1 MNKFFKLGLLAM
13 GVTFLYLYNLNL
25 QNGRYQVDV
34 FDDRVTVL
42 DTWTSEYYVTDGEKK
57 HVINPVAK
65 TRKTEYYGKQL
76 QSKPQ
81 TSVNNKMEN
90 NNTEPGQEQEQ
101 GPQISDSSRMDE
113 INAELKKVKMQLKQ
127 FQIWMTGKI
136 ESLKS

>member
-1 MNKFFKLGLLAM
+1 M
-13 GVTFLYLYNLNL
+13 GVVFLYLYNLNL

-65 TRKTEYYGKQL
+65 TRKTEYYGK
-76 QSKPQ
+76 PQ
-81 TSVNNKMEN
+81 TSVNNKIEN
-90 NNTEPGQEQEQ
+90 NNTEPGPGQEQEQ
-101 GPQISDSSRMDE
+101 GSQISDSSRMDE

-127 FQIWMTGKI
+127 FQTWMTGKI

>member
-1 MNKFFKLGLLAM
+1 MNTFFKLGLLAM
-13 GVTFLYLYNLNL
+13 GIVFLYMYNLNL

-42 DTWTSEYYVTDGEKK
+42 DTWTSEYYVTDGEKR

-90 NNTEPGQEQEQ
+90 NDIEPGQEQ

>member
-1 MNKFFKLGLLAM
+1 MNKYFKLGLLAM
-13 GVTFLYLYNLNL
+13 GVIFLYLYNLNL

-42 DTWTSEYYVTDGEKK
+42 DTWTSEYYVTDGEKR

-65 TRKTEYYGKQL
+65 TRKTEYYGKPL
-76 QSKPQ
+76 QAKPQ

-90 NNTEPGQEQEQ
+90 NNTEPGQEQE
-101 GPQISDSSRMDE
+101 PQISDSSRMDE

-136 ESLKS
+136 KSLNS

>member
-1 MNKFFKLGLLAM
+1 MNIFFKLGLLAM
-13 GVTFLYLYNLNL
+13 GIVFLYMYNLNL

-42 DTWTSEYYVTDGEKK
+42 DTWTSEYYVTDGEKR

-65 TRKTEYYGKQL
+65 TRKTEYYGKPL

-90 NNTEPGQEQEQ
+90 NNTEQEQ
-101 GPQISDSSRMDE
+101 GPQISDSSKMDE

-127 FQIWMTGKI
+127 FKIWMTGKI

>member
-1 MNKFFKLGLLAM
+1 M
-13 GVTFLYLYNLNL
+13 GVVFLYLYNLNL

-42 DTWTSEYYVTDGEKK
+42 DTWTSEYYVTDGEKR

-65 TRKTEYYGKQL
+65 TRKTEYYGKPL
-76 QSKPQ
+76 QAKPQ
-81 TSVNNKMEN
+81 TSVNNNKMEN
-90 NNTEPGQEQEQ
+90 NNTEPGQEQE
-101 GPQISDSSRMDE
+101 PQISDSSRMDE

-136 ESLKS
+136 KSLKS

>member
-13 GVTFLYLYNLNL
+13 GVVFLYMYNLNL

-42 DTWTSEYYVTDGEKK
+42 DTWTSEYYVTDGEKR

-65 TRKTEYYGKQL
+65 TRKTEYYGKML
-76 QSKPQ
+76 PSKPQ
-81 TSVNNKMEN
+81 TSVNNEMEN
-90 NNTEPGQEQEQ
+90 NNTEQ
-101 GPQISDSSRMDE
+101 GPQVSDSRRMDA

>member
-1 MNKFFKLGLLAM
+1 MNIFFKLGLLAM
-13 GVTFLYLYNLNL
+13 GIVFLYMYNLNL

-42 DTWTSEYYVTDGEKK
+42 DTWTSEYYVTDGEKR

-65 TRKTEYYGKQL
+65 TRKTEYYGK
-76 QSKPQ
+76 PQ

-90 NNTEPGQEQEQ
+90 NNTEQEQ

-127 FQIWMTGKI
+127 FKIWMTGKI

>member
-13 GVTFLYLYNLNL
+13 GVAFLYLYNLNL

-42 DTWTSEYYVTDGEKK
+42 DTWTSEYYVTDGEKR

-65 TRKTEYYGKQL
+65 TRKTEYYGKPL
-76 QSKPQ
+76 QAKPQ
-81 TSVNNKMEN
+81 TSVNNNKMEN
-90 NNTEPGQEQEQ
+90 NNTEP

-127 FQIWMTGKI
+127 FQIWMTGRIK
-136 ESLKS
+136 SLKS

>member
-13 GVTFLYLYNLNL
+13 GVVFLYLYNLNL

-42 DTWTSEYYVTDGEKK
+42 DTWTSEYYVTDGEKR

-65 TRKTEYYGKQL
+65 TRKTEYYGKPL
-76 QSKPQ
+76 QAKLQ

-90 NNTEPGQEQEQ
+90 NNSDPGQEQE
-101 GPQISDSSRMDE
+101 PQISDSSRMDE

-127 FQIWMTGKI
+127 FQIWMTRKV
-136 ESLKS
+136 ESLNS

>member
-13 GVTFLYLYNLNL
+13 GVVFLYMYNLNL

-42 DTWTSEYYVTDGEKK
+42 DTWTSEYYVTDGDKK

-65 TRKTEYYGKQL
+65 TRKTEYYGKML
-76 QSKPQ
+76 PSKPQ
-81 TSVNNKMEN
+81 TSVNNEMEN
-90 NNTEPGQEQEQ
+90 NNTEQ
-101 GPQISDSSRMDE
+101 GPQVSDSRRMDA

>member
-1 MNKFFKLGLLAM
+1 M
-13 GVTFLYLYNLNL
+13 GIVFLYMYNLNL

-42 DTWTSEYYVTDGEKK
+42 DTWTSEYYVTDGEKR

-76 QSKPQ
+76 QAKPQ

-90 NNTEPGQEQEQ
+90 NNTEQEQ
-101 GPQISDSSRMDE
+101 GPQISDSRRMDA

>member
-13 GVTFLYLYNLNL
+13 GVAFLYLYNLNL

-65 TRKTEYYGKQL
+65 TRKTEYYGKPL
-76 QSKPQ
+76 QAKPQ
-81 TSVNNKMEN
+81 TSVNNNKMEN
-90 NNTEPGQEQEQ
+90 NNTEPGQEQE
-101 GPQISDSSRMDE
+101 PQISDSSRMDE

>member
-13 GVTFLYLYNLNL
+13 GVIFLYLYNLNL

-42 DTWTSEYYVTDGEKK
+42 DTWTSEYYVTDGEKR

-76 QSKPQ
+76 QAKPQ
-81 TSVNNKMEN
+81 TSVNNNKMEN
-90 NNTEPGQEQEQ
+90 NNTEPGQEQE
-101 GPQISDSSRMDE
+101 PQISDSRRMDE
-113 INAELKKVKMQLKQ
+113 INAELKNVKMQLKQ

-136 ESLKS
+136 KSLNS

>member
-1 MNKFFKLGLLAM
+1 M
-13 GVTFLYLYNLNL
+13 GVAFLYLYNLNL

-42 DTWTSEYYVTDGEKK
+42 DTWTSEYYVTDGEKR

-65 TRKTEYYGKQL
+65 TRKTEYYGKPL
-76 QSKPQ
+76 QAKPQ

-90 NNTEPGQEQEQ
+90 NNTEPGQEQE
-101 GPQISDSSRMDE
+101 PQISDSSRMDE

-127 FQIWMTGKI
+127 FQIWMTRKV
-136 ESLKS
+136 ESLNS

>member
-1 MNKFFKLGLLAM
+1 M
-13 GVTFLYLYNLNL
+13 GVAFLYLYNLNL

-65 TRKTEYYGKQL
+65 TRKTEYYGKL
-76 QSKPQ
+76 Q

-90 NNTEPGQEQEQ
+90 NNTEPGLGQEQEQ

-113 INAELKKVKMQLKQ
+113 ISAELKKVKMQLKQ

>member
-1 MNKFFKLGLLAM
+1 M
-13 GVTFLYLYNLNL
+13 GVVFLYLYNLNL

-65 TRKTEYYGKQL
+65 TRKTEYYGKPL
-76 QSKPQ
+76 QAKPQ

-90 NNTEPGQEQEQ
+90 NNTEQ

>member
-13 GVTFLYLYNLNL
+13 GVVFLYLYNLNL

-42 DTWTSEYYVTDGEKK
+42 DTWTSEYYVTDGEKR

-65 TRKTEYYGKQL
+65 TRKTEYYGKPL
-76 QSKPQ
+76 QAKPQ

-90 NNTEPGQEQEQ
+90 NNTEPGQEQE
-101 GPQISDSSRMDE
+101 PQISDSSRMDE

-127 FQIWMTGKI
+127 FQIWMTRKV
-136 ESLKS
+136 ESLNS

>member
-1 MNKFFKLGLLAM
+1 M
-13 GVTFLYLYNLNL
+13 GVVFLYLYNLNL
-25 QNGRYQVDV
+25 QNGRYQVDE

-42 DTWTSEYYVTDGEKK
+42 DTWTSEYYVTDGEKR

-76 QSKPQ
+76 QAKPQ

-90 NNTEPGQEQEQ
+90 NNTEQ